1 MCAAIIKVV
10 TIISSVI
17 SHTRVRTK
25 NKTPEEKNTQE
36 GSTMLTIVPFIKFDI
51 FNNVVQPRSLCG
63 FSKYLPNMCITNQI
77 AKFSISQIIRLIA
90 GTVLIDV

>member
-10 TIISSVI
+10 TIVSSVI
-17 SHTRVRTK
+17 SHTRIRIK
-25 NKTPEEKNTQE
+25 NKTPKEKKPQE
-36 GSTMLTIVPFIKFDI
+36 GSTMLTIVPFIKFGHI
-51 FNNVVQPRSLCG
+51 FNNVVSLCG

-77 AKFSISQIIRLIA
+77 AKFGISQLIRLTA